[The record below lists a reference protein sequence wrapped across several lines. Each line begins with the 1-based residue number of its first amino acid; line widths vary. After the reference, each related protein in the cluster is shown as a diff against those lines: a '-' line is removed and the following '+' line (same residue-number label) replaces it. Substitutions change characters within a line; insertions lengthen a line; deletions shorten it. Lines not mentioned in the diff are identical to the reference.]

1 EKVQAWHEGKA
12 PILYGN
18 CQAGW
23 MLALLASDCIGSVGL
38 TVMNGSPVSYWS
50 NSEEEA
56 NPMQLLG

>member
-1 EKVQAWHEGKA
+1 GKA

-23 MLALLASDCIGSVGL
+23 MLALLASDCVGSVGL

-50 NSEEEA
+50 
-56 NPMQLLG
+56 